1 MGDVQP
7 TAYMSPAGIEQDR
20 KVLIEAT
27 GLWAAFVSREEI
39 FSGSTCRNKERE
51 TLLKQLM
58 IFQTSGGFKKH

>member
-1 MGDVQP
+1 MEGQMGDVQP

-51 TLLKQLM
+51 TL
-58 IFQTSGGFKKH
+58 